1 MSLLITLAAGSWPP
15 AAQKLLELGC
25 QKLLFLRLGSAIA
38 GEPDKRQAGFEATCR
53 ERSVPF
59 DSLSVQNEEGFTPF
73 DTFLDAHLHSGV
85 FDYDGIFCNT
95 DRLCYE
101 IEKRLRVR
109 GVLVPTHVQM
119 IGFDGIYRF
128 DSEDLSCSTIVQP
141 AEQIAR
147 AAVDL
152 LLVQDRANLPAMVCL
167 PVTYRAG
174 GTTKDS
180 AGENKPAE
188 S

>member
-1 MSLLITLAAGSWPP
+1 
-15 AAQKLLELGC
+15 
-25 QKLLFLRLGSAIA
+25 
-38 GEPDKRQAGFEATCR
+38 
-53 ERSVPF
+53 
-59 DSLSVQNEEGFTPF
+59 
-73 DTFLDAHLHSGV
+73 
-85 FDYDGIFCNT
+85 
-95 DRLCYE
+95 
-101 IEKRLRVR
+101 
-109 GVLVPTHVQM
+109 M

-128 DSEDLSCSTIVQP
+128 DSEDLSRSTIVQP

-152 LLVQDRANLPAMVCL
+152 LLAQDRANLPTLVCL